1 MNRIREYLEPCDMD
15 DDGGEWEPVRLGWRE
30 VVRIFGAVVVALA
43 MIAAVAWAVRIGWG
57 N

>member
-1 MNRIREYLEPCDMD
+1 MNRIREYMPSCDLD

-30 VVRIFGAVVVALA
+30 VVRIVGAVVFALLL
-43 MIAAVAWAVRIGWG
+43 IALVSFAVRIGWG